1 MDNFTHWKFSMKIV
15 PCMYTYIHTLVHV
28 HTSVREKG
36 AKLREVEHTS
46 FSGEWRSILGL
57 RPSWTHSPPWWSA
70 WVHWTQVWSGWYMG
84 VDVSSGTLDAED
96 VSEGPGIKKMDRAVI
111 SQGLRDRHG
120 CHSLGFGNA
129 FRFIFIFICSSRAV
143 FQEEVLEQLKG
154 SRELE
159 MRIKVSLKKKSHA
172 VSYALETLQV
182 P

>member
-1 MDNFTHWKFSMKIV
+1 
-15 PCMYTYIHTLVHV
+15 
-28 HTSVREKG
+28 
-36 AKLREVEHTS
+36 
-46 FSGEWRSILGL
+46 
-57 RPSWTHSPPWWSA
+57 
-70 WVHWTQVWSGWYMG
+70 MG